1 LRISASLLQVIRKE
15 GMMELAIKPICA
27 SSFSD
32 LVEIPSITEL
42 KNRRSKLAALKERY
56 LASSSL
62 YEFFKAAWLYIE
74 GNMPYVDSWHIEAIA
89 EHLEAVYARQIK
101 KLIINVPPRTGKTN
115 LISVAFPA
123 WVWIHNPSERFLTV
137 SCVNS
142 LSLEHAQKNRSLL
155 ESNWYQDNWGY
166 RFPLLKDQNVKSFF
180 QNTKTG
186 YRQST
191 SVVSKTVGKGGSIII
206 IDDPNDLGDLSEIK
220 RENVINWWTQRM
232 STRSN
237 NPANDCRIVVQQRTH
252 ENDLTGYIRKN
263 DSEGDWVELVLPL
276 EFEEKRKCITVPLGI
291 DQVIWED
298 PRNKEGELLSSLRF
312 GEKQVNE
319 LKKLLGSYGY
329 AGQCQQRPSPIGG
342 GIIKKKWFKLWTS
355 PIKPKFD
362 YILQSWDTAISD
374 EPTAAYSA
382 CTTWG
387 VWGEKSEDE
396 LFRMMLLSSWRGRV
410 GYPELRS
417 RAQRLAK
424 DYKDIGEH
432 KNPMPAQRTVD
443 ICLIEAKATGDPL
456 IRDLRLGGVPAR
468 GYTPKGDKGARV
480 QRAAPLIECGL
491 VYLPTEEKNP
501 ERITPM
507 AEEFLET
514 VITFPNG
521 ESKDLVDSMTQ
532 TILYLRDF
540 DTLIHTSD
548 VKEGDENTVT
558 FRKLY

>member
-1 LRISASLLQVIRKE
+1 MKHGFNHIKIPQVSQALMSSLELDYLDAVLAHQE
-15 GMMELAIKPICA
+15 QLAIA
-27 SSFSD
+27 
-32 LVEIPSITEL
+32 EG
-42 KNRRSKLAALKERY
+42 
-56 LASSSL
+56 SL
-62 YEFFKAAWLYIE
+62 YEFFKLSWPYIE
-74 GNMPYVDSWHIEAIA
+74 GSMPYTDSWHIKAIA

-123 WVWIHNPSERFLTV
+123 WVWIHNPTERFLCV
-137 SCVNS
+137 SCTNA

-155 ESNWYQDNWGY
+155 ESSWYQDNWGY

-206 IDDPNDLGDLSEIK
+206 IDDPNDPCDISAVK

-252 ENDLTGYIRKN
+252 ESDLTGYIRKN
-263 DSEGDWVELVLPL
+263 DSEDDWVELVLPL
-276 EFEEKRKCITVPLGI
+276 EFEGSRRCITVPLGI
-291 DQVIWED
+291 DRVIWED
-298 PRNKEGELLSSLRF
+298 PRSFEGEVLNDLRF
-312 GEKQVNE
+312 NKKQVDD
-319 LKKLLGSYGY
+319 LKRSLGAYGY
-329 AGQCQQRPSPIGG
+329 AGQCQQRPSPVGG
-342 GIIKKKWFKLWTS
+342 GIIKKKWFKFWTS

-362 YILQSWDTAISD
+362 HIIQSWDTAISD

-387 VWGEKSEDE
+387 VWGGNFEDR
-396 LFRMMLLSSWRGRV
+396 LHRIMLLSMWRGRA

-424 DYKDIGEH
+424 DYKDTGEH
-432 KNPMPAQRTVD
+432 KNPMPAQSRVD
-443 ICLIEAKATGDPL
+443 SCLIEAKATGDPL
-456 IRDLRLGGVPAR
+456 IRDLRLAGIPAT
-468 GYTPKGDKGARV
+468 GYTPKGDKKARV

-501 ERITPM
+501 ERLQGF

-514 VITFPNG
+514 VITFPTG
-521 ESKDLVDSMTQ
+521 ESRDLVDTMTQ
-532 TILYLRDF
+532 VMLYLRDN
-540 DTLIHTSD
+540 DALMHVTDEVDEDEELIH
-548 VKEGDENTVT
+548 
-558 FRKLY
+558 

>member
-1 LRISASLLQVIRKE
+1 MHKE
-15 GMMELAIKPICA
+15 
-27 SSFSD
+27 
-32 LVEIPSITEL
+32 EIE
-42 KNRRSKLAALKERY
+42 NQRVKLYSLKERY
-56 LASSSL
+56 LAAGSL
-62 YEFFKAAWLYIE
+62 YEFFKSAWPYIE
-74 GNMPYVDSWHIEAIA
+74 GNMPYIDSWHIKAIA
-89 EHLEAVYARQIK
+89 EHLEAVYRRQIK

-142 LSLEHAQKNRSLL
+142 LSLEHAQKNRALL
-155 ESNWYQDNWGY
+155 ESSWYQDNWGY
-166 RFPLLKDQNVKSFF
+166 RFPLLRDQNVKSFF

-206 IDDPNDLGDLSEIK
+206 IDDPNDPGDLSEIK

-276 EFEEKRKCITVPLGI
+276 EFEESRRCITVPLGI
-291 DQVIWED
+291 DKKVWED
-298 PRNKEGELLSSLRF
+298 PRNKEGEVLNDLRF
-312 GEKQVNE
+312 GEKQVSE

-342 GIIKKKWFKLWTS
+342 GIIKKKWFKFWTS

-396 LFRMMLLSSWRGRV
+396 LFRMMLLSVWRDRV

-456 IRDLRLGGVPAR
+456 IRDLRLGGIPAI
-468 GYTPKGDKGARV
+468 GYTPKGDKNARV
-480 QRAAPLIECGL
+480 QRAAPFIECGL

-501 ERITPM
+501 ERLTAT

-532 TILYLRDF
+532 VLLYLRDF
-540 DTLIHTSD
+540 DALIHTSD
-548 VKEGDENTVT
+548 VKEDDENRAT

>member
-1 LRISASLLQVIRKE
+1 MTHNSNSIHSF
-15 GMMELAIKPICA
+15 
-27 SSFSD
+27 SFSD
-32 LVEIPSITEL
+32 GITAIAEL
-42 KNRRSKLAALKERY
+42 QNRRAKLAALKERY

-62 YEFFKAAWLYIE
+62 YEFFKSAWPYIE
-74 GNMPYVDSWHIEAIA
+74 GNMPYVDSWHIKAIA

-142 LSLEHAQKNRSLL
+142 LSLEHAQKNRLLL
-155 ESNWYQDNWGY
+155 ESSWYQDNWGY
-166 RFPLLKDQNVKSFF
+166 RFPLLRDQNVKSFF
-180 QNTKTG
+180 QNNKTG

-206 IDDPNDLGDLSEIK
+206 IDDPNDPGDLSEVK

-298 PRNKEGELLSSLRF
+298 PRNKEGEVINDLRF
-312 GEKQVNE
+312 GEKQVSE

-342 GIIKKKWFKLWTS
+342 GILKKKWFKSWTS

-417 RAQRLAK
+417 KAQRLAK

-443 ICLIEAKATGDPL
+443 CCLIEAKATGDPL
-456 IRDLRLGGVPAR
+456 IRDLRLGGVPAI
-468 GYTPKGDKGARV
+468 GYTPKGDKNARV

-491 VYLPTEEKNP
+491 IYLPTEEKNP
-501 ERITPM
+501 ERLTPF

-548 VKEGDENTVT
+548 VKEDETIT
-558 FRKLY
+558 KPRKLY

>member
-1 LRISASLLQVIRKE
+1 MKHGSNHIKIPQVSQALMSSLELDYLDAVLAHQE
-15 GMMELAIKPICA
+15 QLAIA
-27 SSFSD
+27 
-32 LVEIPSITEL
+32 EG
-42 KNRRSKLAALKERY
+42 
-56 LASSSL
+56 SL
-62 YEFFKAAWLYIE
+62 YEFFKLSWPYIE
-74 GNMPYVDSWHIEAIA
+74 GSMPYTDSWHIKAIA

-123 WVWIHNPSERFLTV
+123 WVWIHNPAERFLCV
-137 SCVNS
+137 SCTNA

-155 ESNWYQDNWGY
+155 ESSWYQDNWGY
-166 RFPLLKDQNVKSFF
+166 NFPLLKDQNVKSFF

-206 IDDPNDLGDLSEIK
+206 IDDPNDPCDISAVK

-252 ENDLTGYIRKN
+252 ESDLTGYIRKN
-263 DSEGDWVELVLPL
+263 DSEEDWVELVLPL
-276 EFEEKRKCITVPLGI
+276 EFEESRRCITVPLGI
-291 DQVIWED
+291 DRVIWED
-298 PRNKEGELLSSLRF
+298 PRSFEGEVLNDLRF
-312 GEKQVNE
+312 NKKQVDD
-319 LKKLLGSYGY
+319 LKRSLGAYGY
-329 AGQCQQRPSPIGG
+329 AGQCQQRPSPVGG
-342 GIIKKKWFKLWTS
+342 GIIKKKWFKFWTS

-362 YILQSWDTAISD
+362 HIIQSWDTAISD

-387 VWGEKSEDE
+387 VWGGNFEDR
-396 LFRMMLLSSWRGRV
+396 LQRIMLLSMWRGRV

-432 KNPMPAQRTVD
+432 KNPIPAQSRVD
-443 ICLIEAKATGDPL
+443 SCLIEAKATGDPL
-456 IRDLRLGGVPAR
+456 IRDLRLAGIPAT
-468 GYTPKGDKGARV
+468 GYTPKGDKKARV

-501 ERITPM
+501 ERLTFM

-514 VITFPNG
+514 VITFPTG
-521 ESKDLVDSMTQ
+521 ESRDLVDTMTQ
-532 TILYLRDF
+532 VMLYLRDN
-540 DTLIHTSD
+540 DALMHVTDEVDEDEELIH
-548 VKEGDENTVT
+548 
-558 FRKLY
+558 